1 MLTNGQYLIRHATS
15 FFAGIFAMPLVDSL
29 FSIGF
34 YSFFAF
40 PITYI
45 GLNKAIL
52 FYQQSKRAKQ
62 LNLTRRQFIHVD
74 EQLQIA
80 AKNANALTQKYVQV
94 RSVKSFK
101 VIYEMS
107 KLAKRIIALV
117 RKDPT
122 KFYMIEEF
130 FYAHLPSAL
139 ELSDKYALLTKEQVT
154 GTEIHIALNDA
165 RVTLKEL
172 YETMEMDLKKA
183 LSSDIESLK
192 IELDF
197 AKLANE
203 QRQNEFKVG
212 GDN

>member
-1 MLTNGQYLIRHATS
+1 MLTNSQYIIRHTIS
-15 FFAGIFAMPLVDSL
+15 FFAGIFAMPLVAPL
-29 FSIGF
+29 FSSS
-34 YSFFAF
+34 YTYVLAF
-40 PITYI
+40 PITYF
-45 GLNKAIL
+45 GLNKLIL
-52 FYQQSKRAKQ
+52 FYQQTKRAKQ
-62 LNLTRRQFIHVD
+62 LNLSRSQFLHIE
-74 EQLQIA
+74 EQLSIA
-80 AKNANALTQKYVQV
+80 SKNANALTQKYVQV
-94 RSVKSFK
+94 RSIKSFK

-107 KLAKRIIALV
+107 KLAKRIISLV

-154 GTEIHIALNDA
+154 GTDIHIALNDA
-165 RVTLKEL
+165 RVTLKDL
-172 YETMEMDLKKA
+172 YETMETDLKKA
-183 LSSDIESLK
+183 LSADIESLK

-203 QRQNEFKVG
+203 QRQNEWKVD

>member
-1 MLTNGQYLIRHATS
+1 MLTNSQYIIRHSIS
-15 FFAGIFAMPLVDSL
+15 FFAGIFAMPLAESL
-29 FSIGF
+29 FSIG
-34 YSFFAF
+34 YLAFFAF
-40 PITYI
+40 PITYF

-52 FYQQSKRAKQ
+52 FYQQTKRAKQ
-62 LNLTRRQFIHVD
+62 LNLSRSQFIHIE
-74 EQLQIA
+74 EQLAIA
-80 AKNANALTQKYVQV
+80 SKNANALTQKYVQV

-117 RKDPT
+117 RKDPK

-154 GTEIHIALNDA
+154 GTDIHIALNDA

-172 YETMEMDLKKA
+172 YETMETDLKKA

-203 QRQNEFKVG
+203 QRQNEIKVG

>member
-1 MLTNGQYLIRHATS
+1 MLTNGQYLLRHSIS
-15 FFAGIFAMPLVDSL
+15 FFAGIFAMPLVANF

-34 YSFFAF
+34 SSFLAF
-40 PITYI
+40 PITYF

-52 FYQQSKRAKQ
+52 YYQQRKRAKQ
-62 LNLTRRQFIHVD
+62 FNLSRTQFIHIE
-74 EQLQIA
+74 EQLSIA
-80 AKNANALTQKYVQV
+80 TKNANALTQKYVKV

-101 VIYEMS
+101 VIYDMS

-154 GTEIHIALNDA
+154 GTDIHIALNDA
-165 RVTLKEL
+165 RITLKAL
-172 YETMEMDLKKA
+172 YETMETDLKKA
-183 LSSDIESLK
+183 LSADIESLK

-203 QRQNEFKVG
+203 QRQNELKVD